1 MRVLLVEDQHLLREG
16 LKLVLEAENDIQ
28 VVAQAGTGQQAL
40 ERSQDCDVVVMDLS
54 LPDLDG
60 LECIVRLR
68 ASGYRQPILVVTM
81 HSSGII
87 LRRALNV
94 GANGYVLKSAE
105 PNELRRALRA
115 VHSGATYLQ
124 ECLQDRLDGF
134 PQPEAPTLT
143 GHELNLLRWAGRGQ
157 PLEEC
162 SVSLGLSLATARS
175 LLRSL
180 CRKLRAED
188 LLQGVLR
195 ARELGL
201 LLPDRHERGRSGG
214 DLFQPGHSLD

>member
-40 ERSQDCDVVVMDLS
+40 EKAEECEVVVMDLS

-68 ASGYRQPILVVTM
+68 ASGCRQPILVVTM
-81 HSSGII
+81 HSAGAIV
-87 LRRALNV
+87 RRALNV

-124 ECLQDRLDGF
+124 ECLQDTRTVASETAE
-134 PQPEAPTLT
+134 PVLT
-143 GHELNLLRWAGRGQ
+143 GRELNLLRWAGRGQ

-180 CRKLRAED
+180 CRKLQAED
-188 LLQGVLR
+188 LVQGVVR

-201 LLPDRHERGRSGG
+201 LLPDRH
-214 DLFQPGHSLD
+214 

>member
-1 MRVLLVEDQHLLREG
+1 MKVLLVEDQHLLREG
-16 LKLVLEAENDIQ
+16 LKMVLEADREIR
-28 VVAQAGTGQQAL
+28 VVAQAGSAQQAL
-40 ERSQDCDVVVMDLS
+40 ESSSDCDAVVMDLS
-54 LPDLDG
+54 LPDMDG

-81 HSSGII
+81 HSAGAIV
-87 LRRALNV
+87 RRALNV

-105 PNELRRALRA
+105 PTELRRALRA
-115 VHSGATYLQ
+115 VHSGQSYVQ
-124 ECLQDRLDGF
+124 ECLQDTLTSA
-134 PQPEAPTLT
+134 PEPAAPMLT

-162 SVSLGLSLATARS
+162 SISLGLSLATARS

-180 CRKLRAED
+180 CRKLQAED
-188 LLQGVLR
+188 LTQGVVR

-201 LLPDRHERGRSGG
+201 LLPDRH
-214 DLFQPGHSLD
+214 